1 MSPNS
6 YYAHPTAVID
16 EGGVIGPGTSIWH
29 FSHIMTGCLIGEH
42 CVIGQNVLVATGVVL
57 GNRVKVQN
65 NVSLYTGITCE
76 DDVFFGPSSVFTNVK
91 NPRSAVNRKNQFKQT
106 VIRKG
111 VTVGANATVICG
123 IELGAYAFIGAGS
136 VVTRPVPAYGLVTG
150 NPAVLR
156 GWMSRT
162 GCKLRFDTA
171 GRAVCEESG
180 EVYQLSGQVVTQA
193 EEKSKH

>member
-1 MSPNS
+1 MSR

-16 EGGVIGPGTSIWH
+16 EGCTIGRGTKIWH
-29 FSHIMTGCLIGEH
+29 FSHIMTGCSIGED

-65 NVSLYTGITCE
+65 NVSLYTGINCE

-91 NPRSAVNRKNQFKQT
+91 NPRSAVNRKSQFKQT
-106 VIRKG
+106 LIRKG

-123 IELGAYAFIGAGS
+123 NELGVYAFIGAGS
-136 VVTRPVPAYGLVTG
+136 VVTRAIPAYGLVTG

-156 GWMSRT
+156 GWMSRV
-162 GCKLRFDTA
+162 GCRLQFDAA
-171 GRAVCEESG
+171 GRAFCSESG
-180 EVYQLSGQVVTQA
+180 EEYQVKDNVVTRVDQ
-193 EEKSKH
+193 E

>member
-1 MSPNS
+1 MSS

-16 EGGVIGPGTSIWH
+16 EGCMIGQGTQVWH
-29 FSHIMTGCLIGEH
+29 FSHIMAGCSIGEH

-91 NPRSAVNRKNQFKQT
+91 NPRSAVNRKNKFSLT

-111 VTVGANATVICG
+111 VTVGANATVVCG
-123 IELGAYAFIGAGS
+123 NELGPYAFIGAGS

-156 GWMSRT
+156 GWMSEA
-162 GCKLRFDTA
+162 GCKLRFNA
-171 GRAVCEESG
+171 QGRALCEESG
-180 EVYQLSGQVVTQA
+180 EEYLIKGSEVTKVVRTG
-193 EEKSKH
+193 

>member
-1 MSPNS
+1 MSS

-16 EGGVIGPGTSIWH
+16 EGCAIGRGTKIWH
-29 FSHIMTGCLIGEH
+29 FSHIMTGCSIGED

-65 NVSLYTGITCE
+65 NVSLYTGIICE

-91 NPRSAVNRKNQFKQT
+91 NPRSEINRKNQFQQT

-123 IELGAYAFIGAGS
+123 NELGAYAFIGAGS
-136 VVTRPVPAYGLVTG
+136 VVTRTVPPYGLVTG
-150 NPAVLR
+150 NPAVVR
-156 GWMSRT
+156 GWMSRA
-162 GCKLRFDTA
+162 GFRLRFDST
-171 GRAVCEESG
+171 GRASCEESG
-180 EVYQLSGQVVTQA
+180 EQYQLEGNKVTRIEQ
-193 EEKSKH
+193 